1 MIKRYL
7 KIYPSIYY
15 TKHVKTAPE
24 VNEHSTLLKKDY
36 VFNQYGGQEVF
47 LNNKLKKGQDEN
59 QVKRIYYFKLWN
71 ALTEHNFTL
80 FENTIQ
86 QFLNEGHKYDEV
98 IYSILVHSYV
108 LNHKKKN
115 ENAYLVIEEMKR
127 SYMHPA
133 IIKFNER
140 MINSFLELEMIFCEP
155 SKSLWINICRL
166 AWETS
171 IKLNRERKRKLKEK
185 LKLMPPQ
192 DVLTLTKE
200 DLKLMLMKE
209 YEDALLN
216 MVDTMVLE
224 DESSYDHVLIGN
236 EEMDD
241 SIGEIVDGGEGGV
254 TQKAHLPQG
263 LNHPLLAQP
272 DERNKHTY
280 NHEQFHFHNDSAD
293 GMYYPRDGTENFKDG
308 FSFLYGQGT
317 GQGEVE
323 GTLGDGD
330 FQSFMEV
337 GREDPLNKD
346 VLENANEDGTEDSF
360 EDNEDGTEDSFEDN
374 EDETEDSFEDNEDFD
389 IQLLKKYYNLK

>member
-1 MIKRYL
+1 MIRRYL

-24 VNEHSTLLKKDY
+24 VNEHSVQLKKDY

-59 QVKRIYYFKLWN
+59 EVKRIYYFKLWN

-98 IYSILVHSYV
+98 VYSILIHSYV

-133 IIKFNER
+133 IIKLNER

-166 AWETS
+166 VWETS

-185 LKLMPPQ
+185 LQLMPPQ
-192 DVLTLTKE
+192 DVLTLTME
-200 DLKLMLMKE
+200 DLKLMLKKE

-236 EEMDD
+236 DEMDD
-241 SIGEIVDGGEGGV
+241 SIGEVVGGEEGAV
-254 TQKAHLPQG
+254 LTQRTHLPQR
-263 LNHPLLAQP
+263 LNHPLISPAEGNSQ
-272 DERNKHTY
+272 HTY
-280 NHEQFHFHNDSAD
+280 DDELYDFHNDSAD
-293 GMYYPRDGTENFKDG
+293 GMHYYSRDGTE
-308 FSFLYGQGT
+308 SFNAGSPLLYGQGT
-317 GQGEVE
+317 GQGEE
-323 GTLGDGD
+323 ESALGDREL
-330 FQSFMEV
+330 QSFMDV
-337 GREDPLNKD
+337 GLEHQLND
-346 VLENANEDGTEDSF
+346 DALENE
-360 EDNEDGTEDSFEDN
+360 N
-374 EDETEDSFEDNEDFD
+374 EDETDDSFDDNEDFD
-389 IQLLKKYYNLK
+389 IQLLKKYYNFK

>member
-1 MIKRYL
+1 MIRRYL

-24 VNEHSTLLKKDY
+24 VNEQSVLLKKDY

-59 QVKRIYYFKLWN
+59 EVKRIYYFKLWN
-71 ALTEHNFTL
+71 ALTEYNFTL

-98 IYSILVHSYV
+98 VYSILIHSYV

-133 IIKFNER
+133 IIKLNER

-166 AWETS
+166 VWETS

-185 LKLMPPQ
+185 LKLMPPN
-192 DVLTLTKE
+192 DVLTLTRE
-200 DLKLMLMKE
+200 DLKLMLKKE
-209 YEDALLN
+209 YEEALLN
-216 MVDTMVLE
+216 MVDTMALE
-224 DESSYDHVLIGN
+224 DDSSYDHVLIGN
-236 EEMDD
+236 DEMDD
-241 SIGEIVDGGEGGV
+241 SMGEVVSGEEGGV
-254 TQKAHLPQG
+254 TQSTHLPEG
-263 LNHPLLAQP
+263 LNHLLLAP
-272 DERNKHTY
+272 AERRNKHTY
-280 NHEQFHFHNDSAD
+280 DDELYDFHNDSTD
-293 GMYYPRDGTENFKDG
+293 WMHYPRDGAESFKDG

-317 GQGEVE
+317 GEGEEE
-323 GTLGDGD
+323 GSLDDGEL
-330 FQSFMEV
+330 QSFMDV
-337 GREDPLNKD
+337 GRENPLNDD
-346 VLENANEDGTEDSF
+346 VLENAK
-360 EDNEDGTEDSFEDN
+360 
-374 EDETEDSFEDNEDFD
+374 EDETDDSFEDNEDFD
-389 IQLLKKYYNLK
+389 IQLLRKYYNFK

>member
-1 MIKRYL
+1 MIRRYL

-36 VFNQYGGQEVF
+36 VFNQYGGQEIF

-59 QVKRIYYFKLWN
+59 EVKRIYYFKLWN

-98 IYSILVHSYV
+98 IYSILIHSYV

-192 DVLTLTKE
+192 EVLTLTRE
-200 DLKLMLMKE
+200 DLKLMLKKE

-216 MVDTMVLE
+216 MVDTMALE

-236 EEMDD
+236 DEMDD
-241 SIGEIVDGGEGGV
+241 SVGEVVDGEEGRV
-254 TQKAHLPQG
+254 TQKTHLSEG
-263 LNHPLLAQP
+263 LNHPLLAP
-272 DERNKHTY
+272 PGGSNKHIYYDELYDYHSGST
-280 NHEQFHFHNDSAD
+280 D
-293 GMYYPRDGTENFKDG
+293 GMHYPRDDTENFKDG
-308 FSFLYGQGT
+308 FPSLYGQGT
-317 GQGEVE
+317 GGGEEE
-323 GTLGDGD
+323 GALDDGE
-330 FQSFMEV
+330 FQSFMNV
-337 GREDPLNKD
+337 GREDPLNDD
-346 VLENANEDGTEDSF
+346 VLENA
-360 EDNEDGTEDSFEDN
+360 N

-389 IQLLKKYYNLK
+389 IQLLKKYYNFK